1 MLECGCRLLGLVLGA
16 NLGFDGGV
24 TGKGERFLVL
34 ETDFFL
40 SFLVCR
46 WRMRPRLLVCWAYVT
61 LGATGQVDYG
71 FLIRGCRGKNCNFSG
86 DTFVDTKCEPGTLIS
101 AKLSPND
108 ELTKKAPLEG
118 HTGTPLELYRK
129 ELV

>member
-1 MLECGCRLLGLVLGA
+1 MLEYGCHLLGLVLGS

-24 TGKGERFLVL
+24 TGKGELFLVL

-46 WRMRPRLLVCWAYVT
+46 WRMRPRFLVCLAYVT

-71 FLIRGCRGKNCNFSG
+71 FLIRGCRGKI
-86 DTFVDTKCEPGTLIS
+86 VI
-101 AKLSPND
+101 
-108 ELTKKAPLEG
+108 
-118 HTGTPLELYRK
+118 
-129 ELV
+129 LVEIFL